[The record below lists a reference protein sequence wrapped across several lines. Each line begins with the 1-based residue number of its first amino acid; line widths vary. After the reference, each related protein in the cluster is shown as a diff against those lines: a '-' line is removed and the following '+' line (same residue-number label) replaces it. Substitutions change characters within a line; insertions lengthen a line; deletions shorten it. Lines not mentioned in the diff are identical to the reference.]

1 MMLIHLR
8 LWLGRRSGE
17 EGAERG
23 PAADGAVADV
33 PAADGT
39 GMVLS
44 SGPPMGAVAGRSG
57 RGPSDDVEVMPTTLT
72 GSALGV
78 HSCCLPN
85 TCRMRAPRGGAGTPE
100 VVRARP
106 GVRWDQPD
114 SKTGMGT
121 SAPATGDE

>member
-1 MMLIHLR
+1 MTLIHQRLR
-8 LWLGRRSGE
+8 LGRRPV
-17 EGAERG
+17 EGGAASG
-23 PAADGAVADV
+23 PAANGTAGEGS
-33 PAADGT
+33 AADGM
-39 GMVLS
+39 GAVLS
-44 SGPPMGAVAGRSG
+44 SGASMGAVAGRSEG
-57 RGPSDDVEVMPTTLT
+57 EPSGGVGVMPTTLT

-121 SAPATGDE
+121 SALAAGDE